1 MEGDNLVNIGII
13 DADLIDKG
21 TRHPNLALLKISA
34 YNKEIGNNVKLLTD
48 YKEIPNYDHVYIS
61 KVFRYTEVSQDLKK
75 IKTSLSEGP
84 VFTLMVEET
93 YLLK

>member
-1 MEGDNLVNIGII
+1 MSQKKNKQRLDVLLVNKGI
-13 DADLIDKG
+13 
-21 TRHPNLALLKISA
+21 ISA